1 MINKNLT
8 RCFKLFDYSNLI
20 VEAMEY
26 VDKKIENLNP
36 NSVNKS
42 RLRSKVNI
50 EIVANIKKIAL
61 LERTDAYKAIDNIY
75 NTQLLEELSRHI

>member
-1 MINKNLT
+1 M
-8 RCFKLFDYSNLI
+8 FDYSNLI

-42 RLRSKVNI
+42 RLHSKVNI

-61 LERTDAYKAIDNIY
+61 LERTDVYKAIDNVY
-75 NTQLLEELSRHI
+75 NTQLLKELSRHI